1 MSRANHVLSAMAKLA
16 LVLASASALSACH
29 LIDPMH
35 EEKARVLEDLDEPD
49 VSYFVDISECSARS
63 SLVRGV
69 LLTPDTERKLTG
81 LSFVL
86 EKPSAP
92 GERGEVHWAPS
103 PKFELDGDL
112 LTNRFHAK
120 LTQCDF
126 AELVPA
132 KEGQPD
138 ICFRTYCP
146 CDGEGGFDVYACQMT
161 RQAPN
166 HPLLKSPPETIEKIG
181 LETRSEYQKAL
192 DLRDAQ
198 IGR

>member
-1 MSRANHVLSAMAKLA
+1 MAKLA
-16 LVLASASALSACH
+16 LVMASACALSACH

-35 EEKARVLEDLDEPD
+35 EEKARILEDLDEPD
-49 VSYFVDISECSARS
+49 VSYFIDISECTARP

-86 EKPSAP
+86 EKPSVP
-92 GERGEVHWAPS
+92 GAQGEVHWMPS

-112 LTNRFHAK
+112 LTNRFHEK
-120 LTQCDF
+120 LMQCDF
-126 AELVPA
+126 GELVPA

-138 ICFRTYCP
+138 MCFRTYCP
-146 CDGEGGFDVYACQMT
+146 CDGDEGFDVYACQMT
-161 RQAPN
+161 RHEPN

-181 LETRSEYQKAL
+181 LDMRSEYQEAL
-192 DLRDAQ
+192 ELRDAQ
-198 IGR
+198 IVR